1 MIAHHPPEDLLAE
14 FAAGTLAPPLALA
27 LAAHVELCAACRAD
41 VAAMEAV
48 GGLLLEEIAP
58 VAVSAAA
65 RAAVFARLDEPEVPA
80 RAPAIAPDP
89 SLPAVLAR
97 AIGPL
102 AALGWRRVSRAIEEA
117 RLPVSGGGFRAALL
131 RLKPGAA
138 MPEHTHRGRE
148 FTLVLTGGYSDGGK
162 AFGPGDF
169 DRRDAS
175 DRHQP
180 VVDPD
185 DECLCLVV
193 LDAPI
198 RLTGPLGRFAN
209 PFIRF

>member
-1 MIAHHPPEDLLAE
+1 
-14 FAAGTLAPPLALA
+14 
-27 LAAHVELCAACRAD
+27 
-41 VAAMEAV
+41 
-48 GGLLLEEIAP
+48 
-58 VAVSAAA
+58 
-65 RAAVFARLDEPEVPA
+65 EPAVPA
-80 RAPAIAPDP
+80 RASTEPRDPRFPAA
-89 SLPAVLAR
+89 LAR
-97 AIGPL
+97 AIGLL
-102 AALGWRRVSRAIEEA
+102 AALGWRRVSRTIEEA
-117 RLPVSGGGFRAALL
+117 RLPVSGGGLRAAML

-138 MPEHTHRGRE
+138 MPEHTHRGQE
-148 FTLVLTGGYSDGGK
+148 FTLVLAGGYRDGGA

-198 RLTGPLGRFAN
+198 RLTGMLGRFAN